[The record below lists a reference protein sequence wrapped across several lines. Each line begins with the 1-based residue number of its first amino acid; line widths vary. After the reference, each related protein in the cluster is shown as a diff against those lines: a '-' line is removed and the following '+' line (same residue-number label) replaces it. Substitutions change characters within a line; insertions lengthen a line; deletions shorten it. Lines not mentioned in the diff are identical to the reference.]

1 MDRRDVLRAT
11 VAGAAVGGAVAAGA
25 VLTPGSASAAPAF
38 TSARP
43 LRVQILTF
51 AGVEEMDIIAPIE
64 VFGLAKA
71 LGGAIT
77 TSMVTVDGD
86 DPVVAVHG
94 SRVGPVRRWA
104 PREADLL
111 LVPGGGYRRAD
122 RPGVSYEIQRGVLPA
137 AIAAARRPG
146 LTIAAVCTGTMLL
159 SAAGL
164 TAGRPC
170 ITHHRVVEDL
180 RAQGGVI
187 TEARVVDDGDL
198 VTAGGITSGLDLAL
212 WLVER
217 FLGAD
222 LAVQVEQ
229 VLEYQ
234 RRGTVWRR

>member
-11 VAGAAVGGAVAAGA
+11 VAAGAVAGGAV
-25 VLTPGSASAAPAF
+25 LMPESASAGPAF
-38 TSARP
+38 TTARP
-43 LRVQILTF
+43 LRVQIVVF
-51 AGVEEMDIIAPIE
+51 DGVEEMDFIAPIE
-64 VFGLAKA
+64 VFGMAKR

-86 DPVVAVHG
+86 SPVDALHG
-94 SRVGPVRRWA
+94 SQVGPVGRWA

-122 RPGVSYEIQRGVLPA
+122 SPGVLYEIQRGVVPA
-137 AIAAARRPG
+137 AIAAAARRRG

-170 ITHHRVVEDL
+170 TTHHGAVEDL
-180 RAQGGVI
+180 RAQGGVVVP
-187 TEARVVDDGDL
+187 ARVVDDGDL

-229 VLEYQ
+229 VLEYE
-234 RRGTVWRR
+234 RRGTVWCR

>member
-11 VAGAAVGGAVAAGA
+11 VAAGAVAGGA

-38 TSARP
+38 TPTRP
-43 LRVQILTF
+43 LRVQIVTF
-51 AGVEEMDIIAPIE
+51 GGVEELDFVAPIE
-64 VFGLAKA
+64 VFGMAKG

-86 DPVVAVHG
+86 SPVAAFHG
-94 SRVGPVRRWA
+94 SQVGPVGRWA
-104 PREADLL
+104 PREADVL

-122 RPGVSYEIQRGVLPA
+122 TPGVLYEIQRGVVPA
-137 AIAAARRPG
+137 AIAAARRRG
-146 LTIAAVCTGTMLL
+146 LTIAGVCTGTMLL

-170 ITHHRVVEDL
+170 ITHHRAVEDL
-180 RAQGGVI
+180 RAQGGVV

-229 VLEYQ
+229 VMEYE

>member
-1 MDRRDVLRAT
+1 MDRRNVLRAT
-11 VAGAAVGGAVAAGA
+11 VTAGAVAGGAVLMPETA
-25 VLTPGSASAAPAF
+25 PAAPRF
-38 TSARP
+38 TPTRP
-43 LRVQILTF
+43 LRVQIVTF
-51 AGVEEMDIIAPIE
+51 GGVEEMDFIGPIE
-64 VFGLAKA
+64 VFGMAKGI
-71 LGGAIT
+71 GGGTIT

-86 DPVVAVHG
+86 DPVTAFHG
-94 SRVGPVRRWA
+94 CQVGPVERWA
-104 PREADLL
+104 PRQADVL

-122 RPGVSYEIQRGVLPA
+122 TPGVLYEIERGVVPA
-137 AIAAARRPG
+137 AIAAAERRG
-146 LTIAAVCTGTMLL
+146 LTIAGVCTGTMLL

-170 ITHHRVVEDL
+170 ITHHRAVEDL

-198 VTAGGITSGLDLAL
+198 VTAGGVTSGFDLAL